1 MRTPAASVVSHSDDS
16 DSDDSQR
23 QLQQRRRKA
32 ALAGHHDDVETAESA
47 QTDPDPRV
55 RIAALRSL
63 ARLDAISE
71 HQLGKALEDPDPAV
85 RITALEIAVDH
96 SISGLERLLDDDD
109 SMVVESAA
117 WALGERQAAGDSIID
132 QLSRVARRHPD
143 PLARESAVAALGAI
157 GDERGLPAILDA
169 THDKVAVRRR
179 AVIALAA
186 FEGAEVSDAYERAR
200 RDRDRQVRDA
210 VDEILGPVV
219 PGQTASDNGP
229 SG

>member
-1 MRTPAASVVSHSDDS
+1 MPASDAA
-16 DSDDSQR
+16 
-23 QLQQRRRKA
+23 RRRAA
-32 ALAGHHDDVETAESA
+32 ALAGHQGDPDTAEAA

-63 ARLDAISE
+63 ARLGVVSE
-71 HQLGKALEDPDPAV
+71 HQLTRALEDPDPAV
-85 RITALEIAVDH
+85 RIAALEIAANH
-96 SISGLERLLDDDD
+96 PFPRLERLLDDQD

-117 WALGERQAAGDSIID
+117 WALGEREAASDAILD
-132 QLSRVARRHPD
+132 RLSQVARDHPD

-186 FEGAEVSDAYERAR
+186 FEGTEVSDAYERAR

-210 VDEILGPVV
+210 VDELLGPVV
-219 PGQTASDNGP
+219 AD
-229 SG
+229 

>member
-1 MRTPAASVVSHSDDS
+1 MAASDAA
-16 DSDDSQR
+16 
-23 QLQQRRRKA
+23 QRRRAA
-32 ALAGHHDDVETAESA
+32 ALAGHHGDPDAAEAA

-63 ARLDAISE
+63 ARLRVITE
-71 HQLGKALEDPDPAV
+71 HELTQALDDPDPAV
-85 RITALEIAVDH
+85 RIAALEIAANH
-96 SISGLERLLDDDD
+96 SFPKLERLLDDQD

-117 WALGERQAAGDSIID
+117 WALGERETTSDAIID
-132 QLSRVARRHPD
+132 RLSQVARDHQD

-157 GDERGLPAILDA
+157 GDERGLQAILDA

-186 FEGAEVSDAYERAR
+186 FEGVEVSDAYERAR

-210 VDEILGPVV
+210 VDELLGPVV
-219 PGQTASDNGP
+219 PETERIDPQHDRD
-229 SG
+229 